1 MQAVITGASS
11 GLGAEFARQLDAM
24 GYETVLVARRR
35 EQLETLRHTL
45 TNKSEVVCMDLAV
58 PENAQKL
65 FERFPEADI
74 LINNAGFGLF
84 GAFRESD
91 PAVLERMIATNV
103 TAATVLLRLYG
114 EAFTAR
120 GSGYILNTASSA
132 AFMAGPYFA
141 LYYASK
147 SYLLRLSQALA
158 CEWKPLGVTV
168 SALCP
173 GSVATEFNLRAGTT
187 SSTKPIS
194 AQKCVQYALKK
205 LFAGKAII
213 IPTAKMR
220 AAFVMSK
227 LMPESWLTAFSCRV
241 QTKRMKEK

>member
-103 TAATVLLRLYG
+103 TAATVLLSVISLSITMR
-114 EAFTAR
+114 T
-120 GSGYILNTASSA
+120 
-132 AFMAGPYFA
+132 
-141 LYYASK
+141 ASK
-147 SYLLRLSQALA
+147 SAISS
-158 CEWKPLGVTV
+158 V
-168 SALCP
+168 SR
-173 GSVATEFNLRAGTT
+173 N
-187 SSTKPIS
+187 SSS
-194 AQKCVQYALKK
+194 SKCCCV
-205 LFAGKAII
+205 
-213 IPTAKMR
+213 
-220 AAFVMSK
+220 
-227 LMPESWLTAFSCRV
+227 SCRPV
-241 QTKRMKEK
+241 ARKR